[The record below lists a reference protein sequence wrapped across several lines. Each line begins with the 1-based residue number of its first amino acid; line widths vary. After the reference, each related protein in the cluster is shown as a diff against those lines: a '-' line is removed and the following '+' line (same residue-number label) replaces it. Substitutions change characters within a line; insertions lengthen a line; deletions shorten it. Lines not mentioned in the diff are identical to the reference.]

1 MEKKGKV
8 VFKEYAQGQL
18 MLLPPT
24 FDELI
29 PATHAVRVVN
39 DVIDRID
46 IGPLLKAY
54 SGGGASVY
62 HPRML
67 LKVLVYG
74 YLSNIYSSRKLEAAL
89 CENIHFMWL
98 SGMARPDHNTI
109 NRFRSDR
116 LNGVMKQVFTQV
128 VLMLME
134 AGHVDLKAVYTD
146 GTKIESTAGRY
157 TFVWGKSIIT
167 NRGKMKKQLEEL
179 WAYTQEVAKEE
190 LADEQ
195 PPDLEQMDPEKV
207 EQTIDRIN
215 EALKGKEVDTGKK
228 QKLNYA
234 KKNWPGKLK
243 EYEEKERILNGRG
256 SYSKTDPDATFM
268 RMKDDHMG
276 NGQLK
281 PGYNV
286 QWSTQH
292 RYVVNYSLHQDPTDT
307 LTMPAHIGQFQEQ
320 YDRMPETLV
329 ADAGYG
335 SEQNYEVLEKE
346 NITAYVK
353 YNMFHREQQDSWKRK
368 NPFHAAML
376 HYDRENDR
384 YICPLGQPMRHIG
397 DVQKQNRSG
406 HVSTV
411 SRYRAQNC
419 SGCPMRG
426 ACFKAAEGDRVIE
439 VNHRL
444 NTLKAQARELLNSEQ
459 GLHHRS
465 QRPVEVES
473 AFGNLKR
480 NMGFTRFMLRGID
493 KVAIETGLLATAMN
507 LRKMAAAMAEQAGK
521 ATDQALNGL
530 EERLYAMLEP
540 YQTHLSIRLN
550 A

>member
-8 VFKEYAQGQL
+8 VFKEYAQGQM

-46 IGPLLKAY
+46 LGPLLKVY

-62 HPRML
+62 HPRMM
-67 LKVLVYG
+67 LKVLVYA
-74 YLSNIYSSRKLEAAL
+74 YLSNIYSSRRMEAAL

-109 NRFRSDR
+109 NRFRSHR
-116 LNGVMKQVFTQV
+116 LRDVMKQVFSEV

-146 GTKIESTAGRY
+146 GTKIESTANRY
-157 TFVWGKSIIT
+157 TFVWAKTICT
-167 NRGKMKKQLEEL
+167 NREKMKKQLEEL
-179 WAYTQEVAKEE
+179 WAYTQQVAKEE

-195 PPDLEQMDPEKV
+195 PPDLGQMDPEKV

-215 EALKGKEVDTGKK
+215 EALKGKDVDAKQK
-228 QKLNYA
+228 QKLTYA

-243 EYEEKERILNGRG
+243 EYAEKERILNGRG
-256 SYSKTDPDATFM
+256 SYAKTDPDATFM

-292 RYVVNYSLHQDPTDT
+292 RYVVNYSLHPDPNDT
-307 LTMPAHIGQFQEQ
+307 LTLPAHIGQFEEQ
-320 YDRMPETLV
+320 YGQVPEAVV

-335 SEQNYEVLEKE
+335 SEQNYELLEEKD
-346 NITAYVK
+346 ITAYVK
-353 YNMFHREQQDSWKRK
+353 YNMFHREQQESWQQK
-368 NPFHAAML
+368 NPFHASML
-376 HYDRENDR
+376 HYDRERDR
-384 YICPLGQPMRHIG
+384 YICPMGQPMHHIG
-397 DVQKQNRSG
+397 DAQKENSSG
-406 HVSTV
+406 YVSTV

-419 SGCPMRG
+419 TGCPLRS

-444 NTLKAQARELLNSEQ
+444 NALKAKARRLLNSEE

-465 QRPVEVES
+465 QRPAEVES

-480 NMGFTRFMLRGID
+480 NMGFTRFMLRGMD
-493 KVAIETGLLATAMN
+493 RVAIETGLLATAMN
-507 LRKMAAAMAEQAGK
+507 LKKLATAMAEKARK
-521 ATDQALNGL
+521 ATNEVLH
-530 EERLYAMLEP
+530 RLRDRFYAMMGP
-540 YQTHLSIRLN
+540 STTPVTPFIM

>member
-8 VFKEYAQGQL
+8 VFKEYAQRQM

-29 PATHAVRVVN
+29 PATHSVRVVN
-39 DVIDRID
+39 HVIDRID
-46 IGPLLKAY
+46 LGPLLKVY
-54 SGGGASVY
+54 SGGGASTY
-62 HPRML
+62 HPRMM
-67 LKVLVYG
+67 LKVLVYA
-74 YLSNIYSSRKLEAAL
+74 YLSNIYSSRRMESAL

-109 NRFRSDR
+109 NRFRSHR
-116 LNGVMKQVFTQV
+116 LKDVMKQVFSEV

-146 GTKIESTAGRY
+146 GTKIESTANRY
-157 TFVWGKSIIT
+157 TFVWAKTIST
-167 NRGKMKKQLEEL
+167 NREKMRKQLDEL

-195 PPDLEQMDPEKV
+195 PPDLKEMDPEKV
-207 EQTIDRIN
+207 EQAIDRIN
-215 EALKGKEVDTGKK
+215 EALKGKDVDAKKK

-234 KKNWPGKLK
+234 RKNWPVKLK
-243 EYEEKERILNGRG
+243 EYAEKERILNGRG
-256 SYSKTDPDATFM
+256 SYAKTDPDATFM

-286 QWSTQH
+286 QWSTQY
-292 RYVVNYSLHQDPTDT
+292 RYVVNYSLHPDPNDT
-307 LTMPAHIGQFQEQ
+307 LTLPAHVGQFEEQ
-320 YDRMPETLV
+320 YGQVPESVV

-335 SEQNYEVLEKE
+335 SEQNYELLQEKD
-346 NITAYVK
+346 ITAYVK
-353 YNMFHREQQDSWKRK
+353 YNMFHREQQKGWQQK
-368 NPFHAAML
+368 NPFHTSML
-376 HYDRENDR
+376 HYDRESDR
-384 YICPLGQPMRHIG
+384 YICPMGQPMRHIG
-397 DVQKQNRSG
+397 DVRKENRAG

-426 ACFKAAEGDRVIE
+426 VCFKAAEDHRVIE

-444 NTLKAQARELLNSEQ
+444 NELKAKARELLTSEE

-480 NMGFTRFMLRGID
+480 NMGFTRFMLRGLD
-493 KVAIETGLLATAMN
+493 KVSIETGLLATAMN
-507 LRKMAAAMAEQAGK
+507 LRKLAMAMAEQAKK
-521 ATDQALNGL
+521 AANTALYGI
-530 EERLYAMLEP
+530 EERLYALLGPTE
-540 YQTHLSIRLN
+540 TRLSIILN

>member
-8 VFKEYAQGQL
+8 VFKEYAQGQML
-18 MLLPPT
+18 LLPPT

-46 IGPLLKAY
+46 LGPLLKVY
-54 SGGGASVY
+54 SGGGASTY
-62 HPRML
+62 HPRMM
-67 LKVLVYG
+67 LKVLVYA
-74 YLSNIYSSRKLEAAL
+74 YLSNIYSSRRMEAAL

-109 NRFRSDR
+109 NRFRSHR
-116 LNGVMKQVFTQV
+116 LKDVMKQVFSEV

-146 GTKIESTAGRY
+146 GTKIESTANRY
-157 TFVWGKSIIT
+157 TFVWGKSIVT
-167 NRGKMKKQLEEL
+167 NREKMRKQLNEL
-179 WAYTQEVAKEE
+179 WAYTQQVAKEE

-195 PPDLEQMDPEKV
+195 PPDLKEMDPEKV

-215 EALKGKEVDTGKK
+215 EALKGKDVDAKKK

-234 KKNWPGKLK
+234 RKNWPDKLK
-243 EYEEKERILNGRG
+243 EYAEKERILNGRG
-256 SYSKTDPDATFM
+256 SYAKTDPDATFM

-286 QWSTQH
+286 QWSTQY
-292 RYVVNYSLHQDPTDT
+292 RYVVNYSLHPDPNDT
-307 LTMPAHIGQFQEQ
+307 LTLPAHIGQFEEQ
-320 YDRMPETLV
+320 YGQVPGAVV

-335 SEQNYEVLEKE
+335 SGQNYEELEKKG
-346 NITAYVK
+346 ITAYVN
-353 YNMFHREQQDSWKRK
+353 YNMFHREQQKGWQQK
-368 NPFHAAML
+368 NPFHASML
-376 HYDRENDR
+376 HYDRESDR
-384 YICPLGQPMRHIG
+384 YICPMGQPMRHIG
-397 DVQKQNRSG
+397 DVKKENRAG

-419 SGCPMRG
+419 TGCPLRSV
-426 ACFKAAEGDRVIE
+426 CFKAAEGDRVIE

-444 NTLKAQARELLNSEQ
+444 NALKETARELLTSEE

-480 NMGFTRFMLRGID
+480 NMGFTRFMLRGMD

-507 LRKMAAAMAEQAGK
+507 LKKMATAMAEQAKK
-521 ATDQALNGL
+521 AANEVLH
-530 EERLYAMLEP
+530 RLGDRFYAMMGSSTTP
-540 YQTHLSIRLN
+540 ITPFIM

>member
-24 FDELI
+24 LDELI

-46 IGPLLKAY
+46 IGPLLEAY

-62 HPRML
+62 HPRMM
-67 LKVLVYG
+67 LKALVYA
-74 YLSNIYSSRKLEAAL
+74 YLSNNYSSRKIEAAL

-109 NRFRSDR
+109 NRFRSHR
-116 LNGVMKQVFTQV
+116 LNGVMKEVFTQV

-134 AGHVDLKAVYTD
+134 AGHVDLRAVYTD

-179 WAYTQEVAKEE
+179 WAYTQEVAREE
-190 LADEQ
+190 LADGQ

-215 EALKGKEVDTGKK
+215 KALKGKDVDTGKQ

-256 SYSKTDPDATFM
+256 SCSKTDPDATFM

-307 LTMPAHIGQFQEQ
+307 LTLPIHVEQFQQQ
-320 YDRMPETLV
+320 YGSMPQTLV

-335 SEQNYEVLEKE
+335 SEQNYGMLEKQD
-346 NITAYVK
+346 ITAYVK
-353 YNMFHREQQDSWKRK
+353 YNMFHREQQKGWQQK
-368 NPFHAAML
+368 NPFHASML
-376 HYDRENDR
+376 HYDRENNR
-384 YICPLGQPMRHIG
+384 YGCPMGQPMRHIG
-397 DVQKQNRSG
+397 DVQKQDRSG
-406 HVSTV
+406 HVSTL

-444 NTLKAQARELLNSEQ
+444 NALRAKARELLNSEQ

-507 LRKMAAAMAEQAGK
+507 LKKMARAMEEQAQKAANRVIDGLSELILGHHGLSERAMAA
-521 ATDQALNGL
+521 
-530 EERLYAMLEP
+530 
-540 YQTHLSIRLN
+540 I
-550 A
+550 

>member
-8 VFKEYAQGQL
+8 VFKEYAQGQM

-39 DVIDRID
+39 GVIDRID
-46 IGPLLKAY
+46 LGPLLKVY
-54 SGGGASVY
+54 SGGGASTY
-62 HPRML
+62 HPRMM
-67 LKVLVYG
+67 LKVLVYA
-74 YLSNIYSSRKLEAAL
+74 YLSNIYSSRRMEAAL

-109 NRFRSDR
+109 NRFRSHR
-116 LNGVMKQVFTQV
+116 LKDVMKQVFSEV

-146 GTKIESTAGRY
+146 GTKIESTANRY
-157 TFVWGKSIIT
+157 TFVWGKSIAT
-167 NRGKMKKQLEEL
+167 NREKMRKQLDEL
-179 WAYTQEVAKEE
+179 WAYTQQVAKEE

-195 PPDLEQMDPEKV
+195 PPDLGQMDPEKV

-215 EALKGKEVDTGKK
+215 EALKGKDVDAKKK
-228 QKLNYA
+228 QKLSYA

-256 SYSKTDPDATFM
+256 SYAKTDHDATFM

-292 RYVVNYSLHQDPTDT
+292 RYVVNYSLHSDPNDT
-307 LTMPAHIGQFQEQ
+307 LTLPVHIGQFEEQ
-320 YDRMPETLV
+320 YDRKPEAVV

-335 SEQNYEVLEKE
+335 SEQNYEVLEEKD
-346 NITAYVK
+346 ITAYVK
-353 YNMFHREQQDSWKRK
+353 YNMFHREQQKSWQQK
-368 NPFHAAML
+368 NPFHASIL
-376 HYDRENDR
+376 HYDRERDS
-384 YICPLGQPMRHIG
+384 YICPMGQPMRHIG
-397 DVQKQNRSG
+397 DVKKENRAG
-406 HVSTV
+406 HVSTL

-419 SGCPMRG
+419 TGCPLRG
-426 ACFKAAEGDRVIE
+426 VCFKAAEGDRVIE

-444 NTLKAQARELLNSEQ
+444 NTLKATARELLTSEE
-459 GLHHRS
+459 GLHHRG
-465 QRPVEVES
+465 QRCAEVES

-480 NMGFTRFMLRGID
+480 NMGFTRFMLRGMD
-493 KVAIETGLLATAMN
+493 KVSIETGLLATAMN
-507 LRKMAAAMAEQAGK
+507 LKKLASAMAGQAGK
-521 ATDQALNGL
+521 TSKRALQGIDQHLRDL
-530 EERLYAMLEP
+530 LRTSQMLSDP
-540 YQTHLSIRLN
+540 VS
-550 A
+550 AF

>member
-1 MEKKGKV
+1 M
-8 VFKEYAQGQL
+8 

-39 DVIDRID
+39 AVIDRID
-46 IGPLLKAY
+46 LGPLLKVY
-54 SGGGASVY
+54 SGGGASTY
-62 HPRML
+62 HPRMM
-67 LKVLVYG
+67 LKVLVYA
-74 YLSNIYSSRKLEAAL
+74 YLSNIYSSRRMEAAL

-98 SGMARPDHNTI
+98 SGMVRPDHNTI
-109 NRFRSDR
+109 NRFRSHR
-116 LNGVMKQVFTQV
+116 LRNVMKQVFSEV

-146 GTKIESTAGRY
+146 GTKIESTANRY
-157 TFVWGKSIIT
+157 TFVWGKSIVT
-167 NRGKMKKQLEEL
+167 NREKMKKQLEEL
-179 WAYTQEVAKEE
+179 WAYTQQVAKEE

-195 PPDLEQMDPEKV
+195 PPELGKMDPEKV

-215 EALKGKEVDTGKK
+215 QALKGKDVDAKK
-228 QKLNYA
+228 QQKLAYA
-234 KKNWPGKLK
+234 KKNWPSKLR
-243 EYEEKERILNGRG
+243 EYAQKERILKGRG

-286 QWSTQH
+286 QWSTQY
-292 RYVVNYSLHQDPTDT
+292 RYVINYSLHSDPTDT
-307 LTMPAHIGQFQEQ
+307 LTMPAHIGQFQDQ
-320 YDRMPETLV
+320 YDRMPEAVV

-335 SEQNYEVLEKE
+335 SEQNYQELEKN

-353 YNMFHREQQDSWKRK
+353 YNMFHREQQKSWQQK
-368 NPFHAAML
+368 NPFHVSML
-376 HYDRENDR
+376 HYDRERNH
-384 YICPLGQPMRHIG
+384 YICPMGQPMHHIR
-397 DVQKQNRSG
+397 DVHKQNRSG

-411 SRYRAQNC
+411 SHYRAQNC
-419 SGCPMRG
+419 TRCPLRG
-426 ACFKAAEGDRVIE
+426 ACFKAAEGHRVIE

-444 NTLKAQARELLNSEQ
+444 NALKEKACQLLTSEE

-480 NMGFTRFMLRGID
+480 NMGFTRFMLRGMD
-493 KVAIETGLLATAMN
+493 KVSIETGLLATAMN
-507 LRKMAAAMAEQAGK
+507 LKKMAMEMTHKTKKAANMVV
-521 ATDQALNGL
+521 NGL
-530 EERLYAMLEP
+530 KKQLYAPLEASEARI
-540 YQTHLSIRLN
+540 YLASL

>member
-8 VFKEYAQGQL
+8 VFKEYAQGQM

-39 DVIDRID
+39 GVIDRID
-46 IGPLLKAY
+46 LGPLLKVY
-54 SGGGASVY
+54 GGGGASTY
-62 HPRML
+62 HPRMM
-67 LKVLVYG
+67 LKVLVYA
-74 YLSNIYSSRKLEAAL
+74 YLSNIYSSRRMEAAL

-109 NRFRSDR
+109 NRFRSHR
-116 LNGVMKQVFTQV
+116 LRDVMKQVFSEV

-146 GTKIESTAGRY
+146 GTKIESTANRY
-157 TFVWGKSIIT
+157 TFVWGKSIAT
-167 NRGKMKKQLEEL
+167 NREKMRKQLDEL
-179 WAYTQEVAKEE
+179 WAYTQQVAKEE

-195 PPDLEQMDPEKV
+195 PPDLKEMDPEKV

-215 EALKGKEVDTGKK
+215 DALRGKDVDAKK
-228 QKLNYA
+228 QQKLSYA
-234 KKNWPGKLK
+234 KKNWPGKLR
-243 EYEEKERILNGRG
+243 EYAEKERILNGRG
-256 SYSKTDPDATFM
+256 SYAKTDPDATFM

-286 QWSTQH
+286 QWSTQY
-292 RYVVNYSLHQDPTDT
+292 RYVLNYSLHPDPTDT
-307 LTMPAHIGQFQEQ
+307 LTLPAHIGQFEEQ
-320 YDRMPETLV
+320 YGQVPEAVV

-335 SEQNYEVLEKE
+335 SEQNYEELEKKD
-346 NITAYVK
+346 ITAYVK
-353 YNMFHREQQDSWKRK
+353 YNMLHREQQKSWQQK
-368 NPFHAAML
+368 NPFHASML
-376 HYDRENDR
+376 HYDSGRDR
-384 YICPLGQPMRHIG
+384 YICPMGQPMRHIG
-397 DVQKQNRSG
+397 DMKKENRSG

-419 SGCPMRG
+419 TGCPLRSV
-426 ACFKAAEGDRVIE
+426 CFKAAEGDRVIE

-444 NTLKAQARELLNSEQ
+444 NALKAKARELLTSEE

-480 NMGFTRFMLRGID
+480 NMGFTRFMLRGMD

-507 LRKMAAAMAEQAGK
+507 LKKMATAMAEQAKK
-521 ATDQALNGL
+521 ATNQALHGL
-530 EERLYAMLEP
+530 GDRFYVMMGPSTTPIAP
-540 YQTHLSIRLN
+540 FIV

>member
-1 MEKKGKV
+1 MEKKGNV
-8 VFKEYAQGQL
+8 VFKEYAQGQM

-46 IGPLLKAY
+46 LGPLLKVY

-62 HPRML
+62 HPRMM
-67 LKVLVYG
+67 LKVLVYA
-74 YLSNIYSSRKLEAAL
+74 YLSNIYSSRRMEAAL

-109 NRFRSDR
+109 NRFRSHR
-116 LNGVMKQVFTQV
+116 LRDVMKQVFSEV

-146 GTKIESTAGRY
+146 GTKIESTANRY
-157 TFVWGKSIIT
+157 TFVWAKTICT
-167 NRGKMKKQLEEL
+167 NREKMKEQLEQL
-179 WAYTQEVAKEE
+179 WAYTQQVAREE

-195 PPDLEQMDPEKV
+195 PPDLGQMDPEKV

-215 EALKGKEVDTGKK
+215 EALKGKDVDAKKK
-228 QKLNYA
+228 QKLTYA

-243 EYEEKERILNGRG
+243 EYAEKERILNGRG
-256 SYSKTDPDATFM
+256 SCSKTDPDATFM

-307 LTMPAHIGQFQEQ
+307 LTMPAHIGQFEEQ
-320 YDRMPETLV
+320 YDRMPEAVV

-335 SEQNYEVLEKE
+335 PQQNYEVPEKE
-346 NITAYVK
+346 HITAYVK
-353 YNMFHREQQDSWKRK
+353 YSMFHREQQKSWQQK
-368 NPFHAAML
+368 NPFHTAML

-384 YICPLGQPMRHIG
+384 YICPMGQPMRHIG
-397 DVQKQNRSG
+397 DVQKQNRAG
-406 HVSTV
+406 HISTV

-419 SGCPMRG
+419 SGCPLKG
-426 ACFKAAEGDRVIE
+426 VCFKAAEGHRVIE

-444 NTLKAQARELLNSEQ
+444 NELKAKARELLTFEE

-480 NMGFTRFMLRGID
+480 NMGFTRFMLRGLD
-493 KVAIETGLLATAMN
+493 KVSIETGLLATAMN
-507 LRKMAAAMAEQAGK
+507 LKKLAMALAEQAKK
-521 ATDQALNGL
+521 AANTALHGL
-530 EERLYAMLEP
+530 EERFYALLGPTE
-540 YQTHLSIRLN
+540 TRLSIILN